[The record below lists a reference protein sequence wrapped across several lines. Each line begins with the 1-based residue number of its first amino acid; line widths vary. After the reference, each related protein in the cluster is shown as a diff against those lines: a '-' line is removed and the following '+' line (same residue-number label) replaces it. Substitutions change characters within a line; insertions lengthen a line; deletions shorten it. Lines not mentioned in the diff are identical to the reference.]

1 MDYKSYLLDFKSLPL
16 KDEESNNGED
26 TITNNAG
33 KYKCYV
39 FQIKNH
45 TWSRFT
51 NELIRLWYVSDS
63 EIVALDLTVE
73 PLFSCNLR
81 LF

>member
-26 TITNNAG
+26 SITNNAG

-39 FQIKNH
+39 FTDQKSHLISIHKWINQIM
-45 TWSRFT
+45 
-51 NELIRLWYVSDS
+51 I
-63 EIVALDLTVE
+63 
-73 PLFSCNLR
+73 C
-81 LF
+81 